1 MPYNFKKYHFI
12 VPEGYSS
19 AEQAI
24 NSLSSK
30 HTTQLEK
37 LIGDEEKW
45 LELMIEPQYSE
56 KSWEEYSDLEDSI
69 LKMKIRV
76 KDMETEVSRV
86 TDSKWAEVLKSMIR
100 ELRESNTN
108 LQSKLDYSESVFGKV
123 PIKLI

>member
-1 MPYNFKKYHFI
+1 
-12 VPEGYSS
+12 
-19 AEQAI
+19 
-24 NSLSSK
+24 
-30 HTTQLEK
+30 
-37 LIGDEEKW
+37 LIDDEETW
-45 LELMIEPQYSE
+45 LKEMLKSQYSE
-56 KSWEEYSDLEDSI
+56 KSWEDYSDLEDS
-69 LKMKIRV
+69 LLEMKIRV